1 MLQKPGFLFTNHKRD
16 ISHFASFSRRRFP
29 VVPSQL
35 PETELSCD
43 PSATCRGSRGAQ
55 AVATFSGSFSRYWN
69 EIFNIFFQYIFS
81 QTTIGPQTLFAGT
94 YRLHRW

>member
-35 PETELSCD
+35 PEPELSCD
-43 PSATCRGSRGAQ
+43 PSATSRGSRGAQ
-55 AVATFSGSFSRYWN
+55 AVATSSGSFSMYWN
-69 EIFNIFFQYIFS
+69 EILRDFSNIFLIKQ
-81 QTTIGPQTLFAGT
+81 
-94 YRLHRW
+94 R